1 MLLVVRCDEV
11 DRRGISRGP
20 GRFYSFAT
28 MSGDASRAV
37 LTQEPVWF
45 QVEMSRD
52 IEGTGGCARWLSG

>member
-1 MLLVVRCDEV
+1 MGKLEQRKVVQL
-11 DRRGISRGP
+11 
-20 GRFYSFAT
+20 
-28 MSGDASRAV
+28 SGDASRAV